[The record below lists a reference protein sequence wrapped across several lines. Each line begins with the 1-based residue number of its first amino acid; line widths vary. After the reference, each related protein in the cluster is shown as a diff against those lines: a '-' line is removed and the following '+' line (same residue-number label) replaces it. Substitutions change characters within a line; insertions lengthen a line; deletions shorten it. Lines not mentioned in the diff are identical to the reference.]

1 MATTKPRITVTLE
14 PDDYAIIRA
23 LSDMNGESMSSILAG
38 LATAT
43 RPVLS
48 RVVEAGRAFEA
59 LSAQRQDAAR
69 DLLGDA
75 NAVIEPQ
82 LQSLQRDV
90 LSLMDDFNDALVI
103 DPDPRPVTRGSRP
116 PRETFPLPTGRKTR
130 GAGS

>member
-38 LATAT
+38 LATVT

-103 DPDPRPVTRGSRP
+103 DPDPRFVIRGFRP
-116 PRETFPLPTGRKTR
+116 PRETSPLLIGRKTR